1 MPIKKSAK
9 KYMKSS
15 QKKAAL
21 NRKKKN
27 EFKKAVKKT
36 LSFIKNGK
44 KKEAEKSLKIT
55 QKALDKAAKSGII
68 KKNNAARNKSRLV
81 KRIKN
86 M

>member
-36 LSFIKNGK
+36 LSFINDGK
-44 KKEAEKSLKIT
+44 KNEAEKSLKIT

-68 KKNNAARNKSRLV
+68 KKNNAARNKSRLA